1 MNVDYPVLRHVL
13 TGRDHLDCEILG
25 PSPEPHG
32 WAAEF
37 GVWSG
42 TSLAI
47 IAEHMPVI
55 GFDSFDGLPEDW
67 REGFPQG
74 AFAVRNGEE
83 HFLRKNFLGPNRMVV
98 KGLFEVTAPGFPFP
112 PLGLVH
118 IDCDLYSS
126 TVTALQSVLPYI
138 GPGTVIVFDEYHGYE
153 GWEKH
158 EAKAWREFCDQYRVV
173 YNTIARGREERAM
186 VISAIGDR

>member
-1 MNVDYPVLRHVL
+1 VSTVEPYPVLRGVL
-13 TGRDHLDCEILG
+13 TGQPIEGCVHLG

-42 TSLAI
+42 TSLRI
-47 IAEHMPVI
+47 IAGHMPVI
-55 GFDSFDGLPEDW
+55 GFDSFEGLPEDW
-67 REGFPQG
+67 RKGFPRG
-74 AFAVRNGEE
+74 MFDYGSTDLPHPPDGRAMIVPGW
-83 HFLRKNFLGPNRMVV
+83 
-98 KGLFEVTAPGFPFP
+98 FEDTTPGFPFP

-126 TVTALQSVLPYI
+126 TVTALNAVLPHI
-138 GPGTVIVFDEYHGYE
+138 GPGTIIVFDEFHGYP

-158 EAKAWREFCDQYRVV
+158 EAKAWREFCDQHRVV
-173 YNTIARGREERAM
+173 YNTVARGDQERAI
-186 VISAIGDR
+186 VISAIGAR